1 MMFSQTQKQQIESKI
16 NSVESKYD
24 VQIVPIFLKSSHS
37 YSRIPLL
44 FSLGLGLIALSSHA
58 AIVDSFSL
66 LRSFNEVSYALVLSL
81 FFAVI
86 GYIIGHLPAIKRFST
101 SKAEKIE
108 NVYQKATQIYFEQGL
123 QNIETHRTILVVLS
137 KLERRVL
144 ILSDSG
150 VSKYISQEKWDKIAS
165 KFESFIKASKSN
177 TPLLGYLELISEIDK
192 NLADHS
198 ELSLYSSKKDLN
210 KKEDEISKIEES
222 KEESDKNITINEA
235 ESETAESNIEM
246 NDGDEVEDIQKDEN
260 KDKKESH

>member
-1 MMFSQTQKQQIESKI
+1 MFSQTQKQQIESKI

-24 VQIVPIFLKSSHS
+24 IQIVPVFLKSSHS

-44 FSLGLGLIALSSHA
+44 FSLGFGLIVLSSHA
-58 AIVDSFSL
+58 AIVDNFSS

-123 QNIETHRTILVVLS
+123 QNIESHRTILVVLS
-137 KLERRVL
+137 KLERRIL

-150 VSKYISQEKWDKIAS
+150 VSKYISQEKWDKLAS
-165 KFESFIKASKSN
+165 KFESFIKASKDN

-198 ELSLYSSKKDLN
+198 ELSLFSSKKDLN
-210 KKEDEISKIEES
+210 KKEDEDAKVEKNEVH
-222 KEESDKNITINEA
+222 SDKTTTINEA
-235 ESETAESNIEM
+235 EPETVESNIEE
-246 NDGDEVEDIQKDEN
+246 NGEDEVKDTQKDEN
-260 KDKKESH
+260 EDIKESH